1 MKMRTHIW
9 HVGMLNGA
17 ASFIQYAIL
26 HSILRLLDAIGMRAA
41 ILDSVRL
48 YSVVFGSLRKF
59 MATID
64 VCNGGVIDF
73 WEDKK
78 LIKFI
83 GKLVLKE
90 CRNVA
95 PYKGCFMVVFNVFWL
110 CHSLIVYL

>member
-41 ILDSVRL
+41 ILDLVRL
-48 YSVVFGSLRKF
+48 YSVVFGSRRQF
-59 MATID
+59 MVTID
-64 VCNGGVIDF
+64 VCNGGDVIDF

-78 LIKFI
+78 LIIFI
-83 GKLVLKE
+83 GKL
-90 CRNVA
+90 
-95 PYKGCFMVVFNVFWL
+95 Y
-110 CHSLIVYL
+110 

>member
-48 YSVVFGSLRKF
+48 YSVVFGKRRQV

-83 GKLVLKE
+83 GKFVLKE
-90 CRNVA
+90 CRNVS
-95 PYKGCFMVVFNVFWL
+95 PNLDCFMVVL
-110 CHSLIVYL
+110 M